1 MGRTQLIA
9 KYEITPQIKKLQR
22 LAMATKGIGIETNI
36 DITQDLVTI
45 NGFRKMTY
53 VEAEAFLLEAL
64 DSNKTALTTADY
76 PDQEQLAREEKAKA
90 KAQKKHRE
98 PGAPPE
104 LKQIFKRSKRI
115 FKKTFAKTQNQATA
129 AAKAQ
134 MYIDSKATD
143 EDKAQATQLFLTW
156 QVAQQ

>member
-9 KYEITPQIKKLQR
+9 KYEITPQIKELQR
-22 LAMATKGIGIETNI
+22 LAMAVKGLGFETNI
-36 DITQDLVTI
+36 DITQDLVTF
-45 NGFRKMTY
+45 NGYRKMTY
-53 VEAEAFLLEAL
+53 IEAKTEMLRLLE
-64 DSNKTALTTADY
+64 SNKTALTTKDY
-76 PDQEQLAREEKAKA
+76 PDPEEVAREEKARA

-115 FKKTFAKTQNQATA
+115 FKKTLTKTQNQATA

-156 QVAQQ
+156 QVSQQ